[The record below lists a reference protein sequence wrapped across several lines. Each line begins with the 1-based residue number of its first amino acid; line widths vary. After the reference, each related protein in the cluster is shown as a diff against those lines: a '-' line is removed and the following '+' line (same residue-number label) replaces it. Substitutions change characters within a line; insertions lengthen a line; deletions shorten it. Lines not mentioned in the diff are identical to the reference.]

1 MPKLK
6 KQAAVASKAPY
17 STSKKTNSEDSSDT
31 AESQNS
37 ESLCCGVCTTD
48 VDYLIQCKRCDTW
61 YCHTCAKVPE
71 QLIELLVDCNE
82 AHWFCHNCNP
92 IAVEAICN
100 LSSDS
105 NSNGAVFDLIY
116 NLIYNLPSSS
126 RQRPFFPT
134 VSSEAC
140 KTVVESI
147 TTAIKHL
154 DEVVL
159 DTKKQLYEFAKAFQ
173 VESVKEGNTTDMFK
187 VSSDVPDANITVNP
201 PQSGVDDLTHSL
213 IAEQRERDKRNSQS
227 RKQDDITSLNSIF
240 AKYLNITPTIINAI
254 RLGKKDSDKPRIM
267 KITLSSLEEKSLVL
281 QNKYK
286 LKNEKNPDSIKKI

>member
-6 KQAAVASKAPY
+6 KKRAAVASKAPY

-37 ESLCCGVCTTD
+37 ESLCCGVCTTG
-48 VDYLIQCKRCDTW
+48 VDYLIQCERCDTW

-105 NSNGAVFDLIY
+105 NSNGAV
-116 NLIYNLPSSS
+116 
-126 RQRPFFPT
+126 
-134 VSSEAC
+134 SSEAR

-159 DTKKQLYEFAKAFQ
+159 DTKK
-173 VESVKEGNTTDMFK
+173 
-187 VSSDVPDANITVNP
+187 
-201 PQSGVDDLTHSL
+201 
-213 IAEQRERDKRNSQS
+213 
-227 RKQDDITSLNSIF
+227 
-240 AKYLNITPTIINAI
+240 
-254 RLGKKDSDKPRIM
+254 
-267 KITLSSLEEKSLVL
+267 
-281 QNKYK
+281 
-286 LKNEKNPDSIKKI
+286 

>member
-1 MPKLK
+1 M
-6 KQAAVASKAPY
+6 
-17 STSKKTNSEDSSDT
+17 
-31 AESQNS
+31 
-37 ESLCCGVCTTD
+37 
-48 VDYLIQCKRCDTW
+48 
-61 YCHTCAKVPE
+61 PE

-105 NSNGAVFDLIY
+105 NSNGA
-116 NLIYNLPSSS
+116 
-126 RQRPFFPT
+126 

-173 VESVKEGNTTDMFK
+173 VESVKEWNTTDMFK
-187 VSSDVPDANITVNP
+187 VSSDVLDANITTTLLN
-201 PQSGVDDLTHSL
+201 QAL
-213 IAEQRERDKRNSQS
+213 I
-227 RKQDDITSLNSIF
+227 I
-240 AKYLNITPTIINAI
+240 
-254 RLGKKDSDKPRIM
+254 
-267 KITLSSLEEKSLVL
+267 
-281 QNKYK
+281 
-286 LKNEKNPDSIKKI
+286 